1 MELRV
6 FFGGSFMPPHI
17 GHHELLERLLRESGV
32 SHVHLVPT
40 GINPLKDH
48 PPLFSSAERR
58 QLINAWVHTVKQRSP
73 EISSKLKLETFE
85 LDSEKVSYTVQS
97 LRTLKERNPESR
109 WVVAIGADLLEQL
122 PRWRAVN
129 DLLSGLE
136 AVWVFKRGGYA
147 LSPQEIPESLRGL
160 CAWRLFPESL
170 QWISST
176 ELRDLGGNSDAL
188 QARLKPYLL
197 DNVFEVFARLL
208 LQKNRE

>member
-17 GHHELLERLLRESGV
+17 GHHELLERLLAESGV
-32 SHVHLVPT
+32 GHVHLVPT
-40 GINPLKDH
+40 GTNPLKDH
-48 PPLFSSAERR
+48 PPLFDTAERR
-58 QLINAWVHTVKQRSP
+58 QLMDAWVRTVKQRSP
-73 EISSKLKLETFE
+73 ELAAKLTLETFE
-85 LDSEKVSYTVQS
+85 LDSEKASYTVQS
-97 LRTLKERNPESR
+97 LRTLKGRYPEAR
-109 WVVAIGADLLEQL
+109 WVIAMGADLLEQL

-129 DLLSGLE
+129 DLLEGLE

-147 LSPQEIPESLRGL
+147 LSPQEIPVPLREL

-176 ELRDLGGNSDAL
+176 ELRDLGENSDAL